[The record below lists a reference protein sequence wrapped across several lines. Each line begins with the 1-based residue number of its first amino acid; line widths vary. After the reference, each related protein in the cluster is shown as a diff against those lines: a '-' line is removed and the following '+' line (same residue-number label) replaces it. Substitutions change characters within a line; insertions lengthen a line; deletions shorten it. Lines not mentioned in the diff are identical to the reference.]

1 MSNPGNS
8 SGLSL
13 RAKLLAGFAS
23 AAVVACI
30 IGVFG
35 LVQLKNI
42 DACYSKVQE
51 YEALPVAALGKISAA
66 DRQQRVALRELPGA
80 ASAADLKSKVAE
92 VKELDKIITDGVS
105 LLEKKATAPADA
117 EEIKALAGAL
127 AASSSYKEQAVKL
140 ALANKLEEAATVMRS
155 PETTKAAATLDD
167 SIQKLLEDRSS
178 RLEKA
183 AGETAGLAGSSEKSS
198 LIVMI
203 LGVLAAA

>member
-1 MSNPGNS
+1 MQFPDENQIEREDITTKGKNMSNPGNS

-13 RAKLLAGFAS
+13 RAKLLAGFTS

-80 ASAADLKSKVAE
+80 ASAAF
-92 VKELDKIITDGVS
+92 G
-105 LLEKKATAPADA
+105 
-117 EEIKALAGAL
+117 
-127 AASSSYKEQAVKL
+127 
-140 ALANKLEEAATVMRS
+140 N
-155 PETTKAAATLDD
+155 
-167 SIQKLLEDRSS
+167 
-178 RLEKA
+178 
-183 AGETAGLAGSSEKSS
+183 
-198 LIVMI
+198 I
-203 LGVLAAA
+203 LV